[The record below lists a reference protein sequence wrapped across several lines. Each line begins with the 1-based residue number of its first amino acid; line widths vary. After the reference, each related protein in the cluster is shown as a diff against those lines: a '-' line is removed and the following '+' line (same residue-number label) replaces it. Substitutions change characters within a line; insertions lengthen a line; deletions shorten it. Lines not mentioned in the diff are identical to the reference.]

1 MVNLVIFLQVMMMM
15 MMIVIMNHNITKKTK
30 ETLHFGSLVKIMSLV
45 GIALGGK
52 GDLVGTLNAQQL
64 LILILVL
71 ILIFIAAALIS
82 GSLIILMR

>member
-1 MVNLVIFLQVMMMM
+1 MMM

-71 ILIFIAAALIS
+71 I
-82 GSLIILMR
+82 